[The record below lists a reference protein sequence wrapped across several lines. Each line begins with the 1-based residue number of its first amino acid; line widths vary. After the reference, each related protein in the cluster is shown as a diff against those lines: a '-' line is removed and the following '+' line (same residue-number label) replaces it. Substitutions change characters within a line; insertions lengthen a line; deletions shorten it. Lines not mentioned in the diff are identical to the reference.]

1 MTASRTAGQ
10 GEAVRW
16 AELKPEEFL
25 RRLAERPVAYLP
37 MGMVEP
43 HGHAA
48 AFGLDQIKAEYL
60 CDEAAAR
67 FGGIVAPPQTYHIHE
82 TGFHGTWLEEVVGE
96 VNPRLGGLP
105 PDVVMRSL
113 LFQLR
118 VCVNAGFRAVMV
130 VSGQNGAQG
139 DLRLVADEFMKLV
152 PVPVVIRSDPELV
165 RGTFPGDHAGRYEL
179 SQLLYIRPDLVDMS
193 RLDRVSSDPL
203 AGSRRTP
210 TRTKPPHSMASRSSR
225 RRSRGSASSSTKPA
239 SAHPTCRPSHSTTSS
254 LRGPRSSGSDRR
266 GLATARSPADVITRG
281 GLASFR

>member
-1 MTASRTAGQ
+1 MTTSPTIGH
-10 GEAVRW
+10 GESVRW
-16 AELKPEEFL
+16 VELKPEEFL

-48 AFGLDQIKAEYL
+48 AFGLDLIKAEYL

-67 FGGIVAPPQTYHIHE
+67 FGGIVALPQTYHIHE

-105 PDVVMRSL
+105 PDVVMRTL

-118 VCVNAGFRAVMV
+118 VCVNAGFRAVIV

-139 DLRLVADEFMKLV
+139 DLRLGADEFMKLV
-152 PVPVVIRSDPELV
+152 PVPVVVRSDPELV
-165 RGTFPGDHAGRYEL
+165 RGIFPGDHAGKYEL
-179 SQLLYIRPDLVDMS
+179 SQLLHIRPDLVDMA

-203 AGSRRTP
+203 GRFAQNPDAHEATAEYGAQVIETQIAQIGRLVDQAGIGAPDMP
-210 TRTKPPHSMASRSSR
+210 TLTFDDVE
-225 RRSRGSASSSTKPA
+225 PA
-239 SAHPTCRPSHSTTSS
+239 WAAVERQRPSWVSY
-254 LRGPRSSGSDRR
+254 GNISG
-266 GLATARSPADVITRG
+266 
-281 GLASFR
+281 

>member
-1 MTASRTAGQ
+1 MMTVYGTVGH
-10 GEAVRW
+10 GEPVRW

-48 AFGLDQIKAEYL
+48 AFGLDMIKAEYL

-67 FGGIVAPPQTYHIHE
+67 FGGIVAPPQAYHIHE
-82 TGFHGTWLEEVVGE
+82 TGFHSVWLEEVVGE

-118 VCVNAGFRAVMV
+118 VCVNAGFRAVIV

-139 DLRLVADEFMKLV
+139 DLRLVAEEFMKLV
-152 PVPVVIRSDPELV
+152 PVPVVVRSDPELV

-179 SQLLYIRPDLVDMS
+179 SQLLHIRPELVDMS
-193 RLDRVSSDPL
+193 RLD
-203 AGSRRTP
+203 
-210 TRTKPPHSMASRSSR
+210 
-225 RRSRGSASSSTKPA
+225 
-239 SAHPTCRPSHSTTSS
+239 
-254 LRGPRSSGSDRR
+254 
-266 GLATARSPADVITRG
+266 
-281 GLASFR
+281 

>member
-1 MTASRTAGQ
+1 MSTPGKMHRET
-10 GEAVRW
+10 VRW

-25 RRLAERPVAYLP
+25 RRIAERPVAYLP

-48 AFGLDQIKAEYL
+48 AFGLDMIKADYL
-60 CDEAAAR
+60 CDEAAKR
-67 FGGIVAPPQTYHIHE
+67 FGGIVAPSQTYHIHE
-82 TGFHGTWLEEVVGE
+82 TGFHGTWLQEVVGD

-118 VCVNAGFRAVMV
+118 VCVNAGFRAVIV

-152 PVPVVIRSDPELV
+152 PVPVVVRSDPELV

-179 SQLLYIRPDLVDMS
+179 SQLLYIRPDLVDMA
-193 RLDRVSSDPL
+193 RLGRVASDPL
-203 AGSRRTP
+203 GRFAQNPDAYQATAEYGKQVVETQIDRIGEL
-210 TRTKPPHSMASRSSR
+210 ASD
-225 RRSRGSASSSTKPA
+225 A
-239 SAHPTCRPSHSTTSS
+239 
-254 LRGPRSSGSDRR
+254 
-266 GLATARSPADVITRG
+266 GLAPSELPFLEFDDVEPAWTAVEQQRSTWVSYG
-281 GLASFR
+281 HVSG

>member
-1 MTASRTAGQ
+1 MNTSGATGRS
-10 GEAVRW
+10 EPVRW
-16 AELKPEEFL
+16 AELKPQEFL
-25 RRLAERPVAYLP
+25 HRLAERPVAYLP

-43 HGHAA
+43 HGHGA

-67 FGGIVAPPQTYHIHE
+67 FGGIVAPPQAYHIHE
-82 TGFHGTWLEEVVGE
+82 TGFHGTWLDEVVGQ
-96 VNPRLGGLP
+96 VNPRLGGMP

-203 AGSRRTP
+203 GRFAQNPDAHEATAQYGEQIIETQIARIGELVDQAGPGAPDIPFLSFDNVE
-210 TRTKPPHSMASRSSR
+210 
-225 RRSRGSASSSTKPA
+225 PA
-239 SAHPTCRPSHSTTSS
+239 WAAVEQQRPSWVSY
-254 LRGPRSSGSDRR
+254 GQISG
-266 GLATARSPADVITRG
+266 
-281 GLASFR
+281 

>member
-1 MTASRTAGQ
+1 MTTSPTTGRA
-10 GEAVRW
+10 EPVRW

-118 VCVNAGFRAVMV
+118 VCVNAGFRAIMV

-139 DLRLVADEFMKLV
+139 DLRLVADAFMELV
-152 PVPVVIRSDPELV
+152 DVPVVIRSDPELV
-165 RGTFPGDHAGRYEL
+165 RDTFPGDHAGRYEI
-179 SQLLYIRPDLVDMS
+179 SQLLHIRPDLVDMT
-193 RLDRVSSDPL
+193 RLDRVLTDPL
-203 AGSRRTP
+203 GRFAQNP
-210 TRTKPPHSMASRSSR
+210 D
-225 RRSRGSASSSTKPA
+225 
-239 SAHPTCRPSHSTTSS
+239 AHE
-254 LRGPRSSGSDRR
+254 
-266 GLATARSPADVITRG
+266 ATAEYGEQVIETQIARIGELVDRAGLGPADLPILTFDDVEPAWSAVEQQRPKWVSYG
-281 GLASFR
+281 SVSG

>member
-1 MTASRTAGQ
+1 VTTSSTTGR
-10 GEAVRW
+10 GEPVRW

-25 RRLAERPVAYLP
+25 RRLAERPLAYLP

-82 TGFHGTWLEEVVGE
+82 TGFHGTWLDEVVGE
-96 VNPRLGGLP
+96 VNPRLGGMP

-139 DLRLVADEFMKLV
+139 DLRLVADEFVKLV
-152 PVPVVIRSDPELV
+152 GVPVVVRSDPELV
-165 RGTFPGDHAGRYEL
+165 RDTFPGDHAGRYEI
-179 SQLLYIRPDLVDMS
+179 SQLLHIRPDLVDMT
-193 RLDRVSSDPL
+193 RLNRVSSDPL
-203 AGSRRTP
+203 GRFAQNP
-210 TRTKPPHSMASRSSR
+210 D
-225 RRSRGSASSSTKPA
+225 
-239 SAHPTCRPSHSTTSS
+239 AHE
-254 LRGPRSSGSDRR
+254 
-266 GLATARSPADVITRG
+266 ATAEYGEQIVEAQIARIGELADQAGLGAPDLPKLTFGDVEPAWAAVERQRPTWVSYG
-281 GLASFR
+281 SVSG

>member
-1 MTASRTAGQ
+1 VTASQPAR
-10 GEAVRW
+10 EREPVRW

-25 RRLAERPVAYLP
+25 RRIEERPLAYLP

-43 HGHAA
+43 HGHAV

-96 VNPRLGGLP
+96 VNPRLGGMP

-118 VCVNAGFRAVMV
+118 VCANAGFRAVMV

-139 DLRLVADEFMKLV
+139 DLRLVADAFMEIV
-152 PVPVVIRSDPELV
+152 DVPVVVRSDPELV
-165 RGTFPGDHAGRYEL
+165 RDTFPGDHAGRYEV
-179 SQLLYIRPDLVDMS
+179 SQLLYIRPDLVDMT
-193 RLDRVSSDPL
+193 RLDRVATDPL
-203 AGSRRTP
+203 GRFAQNPDADEATAAYGEQIIETQIVRIGQLADQAGLGAADLPFLTFDDVEPAWAAVERQ
-210 TRTKPPHSMASRSSR
+210 RSSWV
-225 RRSRGSASSSTKPA
+225 SYGQI
-239 SAHPTCRPSHSTTSS
+239 
-254 LRGPRSSGSDRR
+254 SG
-266 GLATARSPADVITRG
+266 
-281 GLASFR
+281 

>member
-1 MTASRTAGQ
+1 MTTSRTVGQ
-10 GEAVRW
+10 GEPVRW

-48 AFGLDQIKAEYL
+48 AFGLDMIKAEYL

-82 TGFHGTWLEEVVGE
+82 TGFHGTWLQEVVGD

-118 VCVNAGFRAVMV
+118 VFVNAGFRSVMV

-152 PVPVVIRSDPELV
+152 AVPVVIRSDPELV
-165 RGTFPGDHAGRYEL
+165 RDTFPGDHAGRYEL
-179 SQLLYIRPDLVDMS
+179 SQLLHIRPDLVDMS
-193 RLDRVSSDPL
+193 RLDRVASDPL
-203 AGSRRTP
+203 GRFAQNPDAREATAEYGEQIVEAQIARIGELADQAGLGEPNIPKLTFDDLEP
-210 TRTKPPHSMASRSSR
+210 AWTAVEQQRSSWV
-225 RRSRGSASSSTKPA
+225 SYG
-239 SAHPTCRPSHSTTSS
+239 HI
-254 LRGPRSSGSDRR
+254 SG
-266 GLATARSPADVITRG
+266 
-281 GLASFR
+281 

>member
-1 MTASRTAGQ
+1 MTASRTRGQ

-16 AELKPEEFL
+16 ADLKPEEFL
-25 RRLAERPVAYLP
+25 HRLDERPVAYLP

-48 AFGLDQIKAEYL
+48 AFGLDMIKAEYL
-60 CDEAAAR
+60 CDEAASR

-82 TGFHGTWLEEVVGE
+82 TGFHGTWLEEVVGD

-105 PDVVMRSL
+105 PDVVMRTL
-113 LFQLR
+113 TFQLR

-165 RGTFPGDHAGRYEL
+165 RDTFPGDHAGRYEL
-179 SQLLYIRPDLVDMS
+179 SQLLHIRPDLVDMS

-203 AGSRRTP
+203 GRFAQNP
-210 TRTKPPHSMASRSSR
+210 D
-225 RRSRGSASSSTKPA
+225 
-239 SAHPTCRPSHSTTSS
+239 AHE
-254 LRGPRSSGSDRR
+254 
-266 GLATARSPADVITRG
+266 ATAQYGEQIIETQIARIGELVDEAGLGAPGLPTLTFDDVEPAWAAVERQRPAWVSYG
-281 GLASFR
+281 QVSG

>member
-1 MTASRTAGQ
+1 MTASRTAGR
-10 GEAVRW
+10 GEPVRW
-16 AELKPEEFL
+16 SELKPQEFL
-25 RRLAERPVAYLP
+25 SRLAERPVAYLP

-60 CDEAAAR
+60 CDEAASR

-118 VCVNAGFRAVMV
+118 VCANAGFRAIIV

-152 PVPVVIRSDPELV
+152 GVPVVIRSDPELV
-165 RGTFPGDHAGRYEL
+165 RDIFLGDHAGKYEI
-179 SQLLYIRPDLVDMS
+179 SQLLHIRPDLVDMN
-193 RLDRVSSDPL
+193 RLDRVSTDPL
-203 AGSRRTP
+203 GRFAQNP
-210 TRTKPPHSMASRSSR
+210 DA
-225 RRSRGSASSSTKPA
+225 
-239 SAHPTCRPSHSTTSS
+239 
-254 LRGPRSSGSDRR
+254 DE
-266 GLATARSPADVITRG
+266 ATAEYGEQIIETQIARIGELVDQAGLGAPDLPTLTFDDVEPAWAAVERQRPTWVSYG
-281 GLASFR
+281 SVSG